1 MKKIYFLFLIT
12 LMAFSGFAQ
21 NLAVNGSFENWT
33 AGVPDGYTTVDF
45 STTDLTE
52 NTNST
57 FVSDGTSSASVNVLT
72 QTQGDTDIRQTIALV
87 GGVTYTMSLDVYA
100 TNNEA
105 RARIFNGNGFSPSV
119 YSDET
124 LLNQWQTIS
133 FEYTP
138 ATNEDFD
145 MGIRFY
151 DIASNWTAGT
161 QSSLFYIDNLQ
172 VVAATT
178 PSIAVTSPSNG
189 ATIASSDVDI
199 ELSVQNFVVDQ
210 LPANGGTGDGHI
222 HYTVDGGSNVMKYDT
237 DPISLTGLADG
248 EHTVE
253 LTLVDNSHVP
263 LDPAVTASVTFTVTS
278 LQAVADIASLRA
290 GTIGNVYQITGEVVV
305 TFVTGNSRNQIFIED
320 ATGGMLIDDNSG
332 TITTVFNNGDG
343 ITGLQGQLGEFAN
356 VMQFVPSVD
365 PGAASSTGNS
375 ITPQT
380 VTVNDIIN
388 NFDMYESE
396 LVTIADV
403 TFADGNGTAT
413 FDSGQNYDISDVS
426 GGPLAFRTNYPNDN
440 MAGETIPS
448 TATTITVIAGE
459 YFGTPQVYPR
469 SPDEVLSINNPN
481 AIASFSVYPN
491 PTSTGFVNITSSS
504 SETISVSVYDVLGK
518 QVINKATVSN
528 NRLDVSTLNTGVYIM
543 NISQNDASVTKKLV
557 IK

>member
-33 AGVPDGYTTVDF
+33 AGAPDGYTTLDF

-52 NTNST
+52 NTNAT
-57 FVSDGTSSASVNVLT
+57 YVSEGTSSASVNLLT
-72 QTQGDTDIRQTIALV
+72 QDQANTDIKQTVSLT
-87 GGVTYTMSLDVYA
+87 GGVTYTISLDVYA

-105 RARIFNGNGFSPSV
+105 RARIFNGDGYNPSA

-138 ATNEDFD
+138 STNEDFD
-145 MGIRFY
+145 LGIRFY

-396 LVTIADV
+396 LVSIADV

-413 FDSGQNYDISDVS
+413 FDSSQNYDISDVS
-426 GGPLAFRTNYPNDN
+426 GGPLTFRTNYPNDN

-504 SETISVSVYDVLGK
+504 SETISVNVYDMLGK
-518 QVINKATVSN
+518 QVINETIAN
-528 NRLDVSTLNTGVYIM
+528 NRLNVSTLNAGVYIM
-543 NISQNDASVTKKLV
+543 KISQGNTTTTQKIV